1 MIRTKNTPKRQPQVK
16 LISATSQGR
25 TYAYLYR
32 VGSQQVQVVFDGLST
47 ESYFTTGE
55 RNKAV
60 SAAIQ
65 QAQRDHSL
73 LSL

>member
-1 MIRTKNTPKRQPQVK
+1 MIRAKNTPTRQPQVK
-16 LISATSQGR
+16 LIRATPQGR

-32 VGSQQVQVVFDGLST
+32 VGTQQVQVVFDGLST
-47 ESYFTTGE
+47 ESYFVTGE
-55 RNKAV
+55 RKHAV

-65 QAQRDHSL
+65 QAQRDHAL